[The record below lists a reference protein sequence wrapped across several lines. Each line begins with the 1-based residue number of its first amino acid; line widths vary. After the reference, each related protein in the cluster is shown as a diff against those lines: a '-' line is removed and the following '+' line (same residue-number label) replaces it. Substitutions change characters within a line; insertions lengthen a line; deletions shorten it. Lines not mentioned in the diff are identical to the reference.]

1 LYHKSDIPPP
11 SQTTSASEASDDDN
25 NEYAPGHMPV
35 PDFEALAW
43 DIQNRASRH
52 VDTPPAGRPRHR
64 GGRNGGAGTMGPS
77 PNEMCTGG
85 RAAFAVLDREGVIAT
100 CQSMT
105 TPWAIERAERAR
117 QQQGEGGDR
126 RWGGGQGRVGGDA
139 IIGSVGSF

>member
-1 LYHKSDIPPP
+1 LAGGPRETLVQGLFAHFRDYLLTLYHKSDIPPP

-35 PDFEALAW
+35 PDVEALAW
-43 DIQNRASRH
+43 DIQNRAS
-52 VDTPPAGRPRHR
+52 
-64 GGRNGGAGTMGPS
+64 
-77 PNEMCTGG
+77 
-85 RAAFAVLDREGVIAT
+85 LAT